1 MHIDNLI
8 HNFSSKI
15 LTQYLRS
22 KIPTFKPDDED
33 LSHLFED
40 EVFEKYESIEKI
52 GEANLNGDD
61 LLVILS
67 KTTDSLTEKSG
78 KKNQYEI
85 AKKILKE
92 ESKDASIFVFYDDE
106 GNFRFSLVNTNYLGK
121 KRNYS
126 DFKRY
131 TYFVDKNKSN
141 KTFIKQVGECSF
153 NSLDEIIKAFSV
165 EPLNKL
171 FYQEVSK
178 AFYELIGGKISI
190 ASKKYDFT
198 AVLELPSTP
207 LANRKIYQEF
217 SVRLIGR
224 MIFCWFLKNK
234 KSPNKLPLIPENWL
248 QSDTVQ
254 LLSNGGFNYYHDY
267 LEKLFF
273 LILNKKQDERTIYD
287 LPDGHDIIPFLNGGL
302 FEPHVDD
309 FFPRDSNGIHKV
321 AHNLRIPN
329 EWFFKF
335 FQVLEQFNF
344 TIDENSLNDAEVSID
359 PEMLGTIFENLLAEI
374 DPDTE
379 KSARKSTGSFY
390 TPREIV
396 DYMVEQS
403 INQYLK
409 TKTSIVDEVAL
420 QDLYKEGGINEFDEE
435 QTIEILEALNIV
447 KILDPACGSGAFP
460 MGALHK
466 IITILHK
473 LDPDAIWWKEKQ
485 IKNIPNALARKYMQE
500 HLDSKSPDY
509 IRKLGV
515 IQNSIYGVDLQPIAT
530 EISKLRSFLSL
541 VIDESIYD
549 NAENRGIEP
558 LPNLEFKFVTA
569 NTLIGLPED
578 GGQQGMFDK
587 FEELQLLEQLRG
599 DYLQSS
605 GKKKSDIKER
615 FSRVQKKAFSSQNNL
630 FADHESRSFKLMS
643 WNPFGDEASTWF
655 DPQWMFG
662 IEKFDIV
669 IGNPPY
675 VYTRDVNFGSGF
687 KDYVNKEYF
696 SRIALPEKSKSR
708 QAGKINLFAIF
719 LLLGKKLIS
728 NTGTLTYIIPN
739 NILRGTVYDVIR
751 FDILNKN
758 NIISIVDLGAGIF
771 NKVTASTIV
780 FQIGNK
786 AVGSDMA
793 NVITDVKSLVNG
805 DYHEKKIHQSVFLNN
820 TSYTFNIMLDEEQTN
835 LSNKISNSKN
845 DFGNYC
851 IDIIE
856 GIVAHKHLIFET
868 REENSFDLI
877 EGKDIKRFNI
887 RECSNFIVWNKK
899 EIHRTR
905 PEYLWEE
912 EKKIVM
918 QRISGGKMPLVAAI
932 DLMKRKSFAST
943 NNIVLKKEYREYYEF
958 ITCLLNSKLI
968 NWFYANNF
976 SNNSDLT
983 VNISK
988 TFLETLPIKLIEVS
1002 KLNIF
1007 KELYSNLEKKYGTDE
1022 FKIEYNKLNLFVY
1035 KLYDLNH
1042 DEVLLIDST
1051 LELSKDEYE
1060 SIIIE

>member
-33 LSHLFED
+33 LSHLFKD

-190 ASKKYDFT
+190 ASKKHDFT

-309 FFPRDSNGIHKV
+309 FFPKDSNGVHKFSS
-321 AHNLRIPN
+321 NLRIPN

-409 TKTSIVDEVAL
+409 TKTSIIDEMAL
-420 QDLYKEGGINEFDEE
+420 ENLYKEGGVNEFDEE
-435 QTIEILEALNIV
+435 QTIEILEALNVV

-530 EISKLRSFLSL
+530 EITKLRSFLSL

-549 NAENRGIEP
+549 DAENRGIEP

-569 NTLIGLPED
+569 NTLIGLPEE
-578 GGQQGMFDK
+578 GGQQGMFDNY
-587 FEELQLLEQLRG
+587 EELQLLEQLRG

-605 GKKKSDIKER
+605 GKKKTEIKER
-615 FSRVQKKAFSSQNNL
+615 FSRVQKKAFSGQNNL
-630 FADHESRSFKLMS
+630 FAEHESRSFKLMS

-655 DPQWMFG
+655 DSKWMFG
-662 IEKFDIV
+662 IEKFDII

-675 VYTRDVNFGSGF
+675 GVSVKDNYRKEVLKYLF
-687 KDYVNKEYF
+687 KVPDYEIYYF
-696 SRIALPEKSKSR
+696 FIEVADKYLKDDGIKS
-708 QAGKINLFAIF
+708 
-719 LLLGKKLIS
+719 
-728 NTGTLTYIIPN
+728 YIIPN
-739 NILRGTVYDVIR
+739 TFLFNVFASKYRIRLMDLWSMYILDCTAFKIFEKATV
-751 FDILNKN
+751 LNAITIFKKQKN
-758 NIISIVDLGAGIF
+758 
-771 NKVTASTIV
+771 NKVTYKKTKDAFSFEELLKNDDSFIDYNEMMKFNQNWSLAFKLDKDLIKLIEKIKNSSTDLGTLFPEYSQGIIAYDKV
-780 FQIGNK
+780 TGQDEYTIKNRIFHYDKYEKESLKRWIKGEDVTKFSLKWNEK
-786 AVGSDMA
+786 EWVDYCDGLA
-793 NVITDVKSLVNG
+793 NPRKPKFFNGRRLLIREITNPSIFATV
-805 DYHEKKIHQSVFLNN
+805 
-820 TSYTFNIMLDEEQTN
+820 TDEEFYHDPAIIVVLESENYN
-835 LSNKISNSKN
+835 LS
-845 DFGNYC
+845 
-851 IDIIE
+851 
-856 GIVAHKHLIFET
+856 
-868 REENSFDLI
+868 
-877 EGKDIKRFNI
+877 
-887 RECSNFIVWNKK
+887 
-899 EIHRTR
+899 
-905 PEYLWEE
+905 
-912 EKKIVM
+912 
-918 QRISGGKMPLVAAI
+918 
-932 DLMKRKSFAST
+932 
-943 NNIVLKKEYREYYEF
+943 VLLAF
-958 ITCLLNSKLI
+958 LNSKLAT
-968 NWFYANNF
+968 FF
-976 SNNSDLT
+976 HFNSSPKAT
-983 VNISK
+983 KGAFPKI
-988 TFLETLPIKLIEVS
+988 LIEDVKNFPLRAVS
-1002 KLNIF
+1002 KATETKIMDLIDRITINSISDSKEYL
-1007 KELYSNLEKKYGTDE
+1007 KELDIIIYKTY
-1022 FKIEYNKLNLFVY
+1022 KLNFE
-1035 KLYDLNH
+1035 
-1042 DEVLLIDST
+1042 EVLLIDSNFD
-1051 LELSKDEYE
+1051 LSKNEYE
-1060 SIIIE
+1060 NIIID

>member
-8 HNFSSKI
+8 FNFSQKN
-15 LTQYLRS
+15 LVQYLRS
-22 KIPTFKPDDED
+22 KISTFKPEEED

-85 AKKILKE
+85 AKKVLKE

-106 GNFRFSLVNTNYLGK
+106 GNFRFSLVNANYLGT

-141 KTFIKQVGECSF
+141 KTFKNQVGECSF
-153 NSLDEIIKAFSV
+153 SSLDEIIKAFSV

-234 KSPNKLPLIPENWL
+234 KSTNKLPLIPENWL
-248 QSDTVQ
+248 QSDTVEI
-254 LLSNGGFNYYHDY
+254 LSNGGFNYYHDY

-309 FFPRDSNGIHKV
+309 FFPRDSNGVHKV

-329 EWFFKF
+329 EWFLKF

-379 KSARKSTGSFY
+379 KSARNSTGSFY

-409 TKTSIVDEVAL
+409 TKTSIVDDVAL
-420 QDLYKEGGINEFDEE
+420 QNLYKEGGNNEFDEE
-435 QTIEILEALNIV
+435 QTIEILEALNVV

-473 LDPDAIWWKEKQ
+473 LDPDAVWWKDKQ

-530 EISKLRSFLSL
+530 EITKLRSFLSL

-549 NAENRGIEP
+549 EAENRGIEP

-578 GGQQGMFDK
+578 SGQQGMFEK

-599 DYLQSS
+599 EYLQSS
-605 GKKKSDIKER
+605 GKKKMDVKER
-615 FSRVQKKAFSSQNNL
+615 FSKVQKKAFSSQNNL
-630 FADHESRSFKLMS
+630 FADHNSRSFKLMS

-662 IEKFDIV
+662 IEKFDII

-675 VYTRDVNFGSGF
+675 GSIIKNN
-687 KDYVNKEYF
+687 KDYFTKNYISAEGKHEIFKYF
-696 SRIALPEKSKSR
+696 IEKGLYMLDNN
-708 QAGKINLFAIF
+708 AV
-719 LLLGKKLIS
+719 
-728 NTGTLTYIIPN
+728 LTYIIPDTWTSLGYFKKLRKLIIEN
-739 NILRGTVYDVIR
+739 FQIHSITKSLYNVFKSATVDTSVFFIIKDLPCEKFKLTDINFKDFSYKSIKINKDFTINLKEDDIIIKKIEESPNIL
-751 FDILNKN
+751 
-758 NIISIVDLGAGIF
+758 
-771 NKVTASTIV
+771 
-780 FQIGNK
+780 
-786 AVGSDMA
+786 
-793 NVITDVKSLVNG
+793 
-805 DYHEKKIHQSVFLNN
+805 
-820 TSYTFNIMLDEEQTN
+820 
-835 LSNKISNSKN
+835 N
-845 DFGNYC
+845 DFFEVWQGLIAYGTKSQPREYSSNEKLTEFHRRLLYGRN
-851 IDIIE
+851 ISKYSIE
-856 GIVAHKHLIFET
+856 WG
-868 REENSFDLI
+868 
-877 EGKDIKRFNI
+877 G
-887 RECSNFIVWNKK
+887 
-899 EIHRTR
+899 
-905 PEYLWEE
+905 EYLKFGNWLHRPRPSYIYD
-912 EKKIVM
+912 KPKILV
-918 QRISGGKMPLVAAI
+918 QRIRNPQLKERLICALDYDKYINGTGMSNILPLNEKDSP
-932 DLMKRKSFAST
+932 DLH
-943 NNIVLKKEYREYYEF
+943 F
-958 ITCLLNSKLI
+958 ILGLLNSKLI
-968 NWFYANNF
+968 NYWFKFYF
-976 SNNSDLT
+976 VD
-983 VNISK
+983 VNIK
-988 TFLETLPIKLIEVS
+988 PEQLRKIPIKSSIYDKEISLLVNKIMESEGIIEEVEYLKDVIDILVYKTYNLIHEEILIVAP
-1002 KLNIF
+1002 
-1007 KELYSNLEKKYGTDE
+1007 E
-1022 FKIEYNKLNLFVY
+1022 FKLTKEQ
-1035 KLYDLNH
+1035 
-1042 DEVLLIDST
+1042 
-1051 LELSKDEYE
+1051 YE
-1060 SIIIE
+1060 NYTIK